1 MVSEGLPG
9 GFQTSLATSRKPSCG
24 LRFAR
29 SRFEQVAQRPQARID
44 RPCAVNLGFPGD
56 PGESPG
62 DAVSPFWT
70 PAPLAPV
77 LLLLGS
83 PTN

>member
-9 GFQTSLATSRKPSCG
+9 GFQTSLATSREPSCG

-29 SRFEQVAQRPQARID
+29 SRFEQVAQRPQARIY
-44 RPCAVNLGFPGD
+44 RPCAVNLRFPGD

-62 DAVSPFWT
+62 ATGPGFCP